1 MYFVIEYLLFAAKAL
16 TVVGLCLLPVV
27 FALVLVRGARRH
39 GPQDRLTI
47 ERLNDKLL
55 DNQLQM
61 EAMLTSAKTFKQRLK
76 AVKQARK
83 VEENRTSP
91 SENRLFLCEFA
102 GDLRADAVSS
112 LREEISA
119 ILSVANASDEIA
131 VVLESPGGTI
141 HGYGLAAS
149 QLRRVRD
156 RGIRLTVMV
165 DKVAASGG
173 YMMACVA
180 DQILAAPFAII
191 GSIGVVAQVPNF
203 NRLLRKH
210 DIDFELVTAGKYKR
224 TLTMF
229 GENTVAGREKF
240 QAEIDDAH
248 ALFKEF
254 VGTHRPQLDLEKIAT
269 GEYWFGTRALELGLV
284 DSLATS
290 DEYIISAAHN
300 RDIYRVRVERP
311 KALLARLLAP
321 VQTLAREH
329 LRAAAP

>member
-16 TVVGLCLLPVV
+16 TVVGLCLLPLVV
-27 FALVLVRGARRH
+27 ALIVVRGARRE
-39 GPQDRLTI
+39 GPQALLSI

-55 DNQLQM
+55 DSQLQM
-61 EAMLTSAKTFKQRLK
+61 ESMLSSAKVFKQRLK

-83 VEENRTSP
+83 AEADRP
-91 SENRLFLCEFA
+91 APAENRLFVCEFA
-102 GDLRADAVSS
+102 GDLRAEAVSS

-119 ILSVANASDEIA
+119 ILSVAGPSDEIA
-131 VVLESPGGTI
+131 IVLESAGGTM

-149 QLRRVRD
+149 QLHRVRD
-156 RGIRLTVMV
+156 RGLRLTVVV

-180 DQILAAPFAII
+180 DQIIAAPFAII

-229 GENTVAGREKF
+229 GENTASGREKF

-248 ALFKEF
+248 ALFKDF
-254 VGTHRPQLDLEKIAT
+254 VGTHRPQLDIERVAT

-284 DSLATS
+284 DRLATS
-290 DEYIISAAHN
+290 DEYLSVAAQDRN
-300 RDIYRVRVERP
+300 VYQVRVKRP
-311 KALLARLLAP
+311 KSLLDRLLAP

-329 LRAAAP
+329 LRPPTP

>member
-16 TVVGLCLLPVV
+16 TVVGLCVLPLVV
-27 FALVLVRGARRH
+27 ALMVVRGARRQ
-39 GPQDRLTI
+39 GPQARLSI

-55 DNQLQM
+55 DSQLQM
-61 EAMLTSAKTFKQRLK
+61 ESMLSSAKVFKQRLK
-76 AVKQARK
+76 AVKQTKK
-83 VEENRTSP
+83 VEAARSAPT
-91 SENRLFLCEFA
+91 ENRLFLCEFV
-102 GDLRADAVSS
+102 GDLRAEAVSS

-119 ILSVANASDEIA
+119 ILSVAKASDEVA
-131 VVLESPGGTI
+131 VMLESAGGTI

-156 RGIRLTVMV
+156 RGIRLTVVV

-180 DQILAAPFAII
+180 DQVIAAPFAII

-229 GENTVAGREKF
+229 GENTASGREKF

-248 ALFKEF
+248 ALFKNF
-254 VGTHRPQLDLEKIAT
+254 VGTYRPHLDIERIAT

-284 DSLATS
+284 DRLATS
-290 DEYIISAAHN
+290 DEYISIAAQDRN
-300 RDIYRVRVERP
+300 VYRVRLERP
-311 KALLARLLAP
+311 KSLLDRLLAP
-321 VQTLAREH
+321 VHTLAREH
-329 LRAAAP
+329 LRPPTP

>member
-1 MYFVIEYLLFAAKAL
+1 MYFFIEYLLFAAKAL
-16 TVVGLCLLPVV
+16 TVLGLCVLPVII
-27 FALVLVRGARRH
+27 ALVVVRTARRQV
-39 GPQDRLTI
+39 PQPLLSI

-61 EAMLTSAKTFKQRLK
+61 ESLLSSPKAFKQRLK
-76 AVKQARK
+76 EVKQARK
-83 VEENRTSP
+83 AQAAASAP
-91 SENRLFLCEFA
+91 LENRLFVCDFA
-102 GDLRADAVSS
+102 GDLRAEAVAS

-119 ILSVANASDEIA
+119 ILSVAKAGDEVAI
-131 VVLESPGGTI
+131 VLESAGGTI

-149 QLRRVRD
+149 QLRRIRD
-156 RGIRLTVMV
+156 RGVRLTIIV

-180 DQILAAPFAII
+180 DLIIAAPFAII

-229 GENTVAGREKF
+229 GENTSAGREKF

-248 ALFKEF
+248 ALFKDF
-254 VGTHRPQLDLEKIAT
+254 VSTHRPRLEIETVAT
-269 GEYWFGTRALELGLV
+269 GEYWFGTRALSLGLV
-284 DSLATS
+284 DRLATS
-290 DEYIISAAHN
+290 DEYIASAAQERN
-300 RDIYRVRVERP
+300 VYRVRVERP
-311 KALLARLLAP
+311 KSLLDRLLAP
-321 VQTLAREH
+321 VQSLTREH
-329 LRAAAP
+329 LAPPSP

>member
-16 TVVGLCLLPVV
+16 TVVGLCVLPLVV
-27 FALVLVRGARRH
+27 AVLVVRGARRR
-39 GPQDRLTI
+39 GPQTLLSI

-55 DNQLQM
+55 DSQLQM
-61 EAMLTSAKTFKQRLK
+61 ESMLSSAKVFKQRLK
-76 AVKQARK
+76 ALKQTKKA
-83 VEENRTSP
+83 EAAQSAPT
-91 SENRLFLCEFA
+91 ENRLFLCEFV
-102 GDLRADAVSS
+102 GDLRAEAVSS

-119 ILSVANASDEIA
+119 ILSVAKASDEVA
-131 VVLESPGGTI
+131 VVLESAGGTI

-156 RGIRLTVMV
+156 RGIRLTVVV

-180 DQILAAPFAII
+180 DQVIAAPFAII

-229 GENTVAGREKF
+229 GENTASGREKF

-248 ALFKEF
+248 ALFKNF
-254 VGTHRPQLDLEKIAT
+254 VGTHRPHLDIERIAT

-284 DSLATS
+284 DRLATS
-290 DEYIISAAHN
+290 DEYIGIAAQDRN
-300 RDIYRVRVERP
+300 VYRVRLERP
-311 KALLARLLAP
+311 KSLLDRLLAP
-321 VQTLAREH
+321 VHTLAREH
-329 LRAAAP
+329 LRPPTP

>member
-16 TVVGLCLLPVV
+16 TVVGLCVLPLVV
-27 FALVLVRGARRH
+27 ALMVVRGARRQ
-39 GPQDRLTI
+39 GPQARLSI

-55 DNQLQM
+55 DSQLQM
-61 EAMLTSAKTFKQRLK
+61 ESMLSSAKVFKQRLK
-76 AVKQARK
+76 AVKQTKK
-83 VEENRTSP
+83 VEAARSAPT
-91 SENRLFLCEFA
+91 ENRLFLCEFV
-102 GDLRADAVSS
+102 GDLRAEAVSS

-119 ILSVANASDEIA
+119 ILSVAKASDEVA
-131 VVLESPGGTI
+131 VMLESAGGTI

-156 RGIRLTVMV
+156 RGIRLTVVV

-180 DQILAAPFAII
+180 DQVIAAPFAII

-229 GENTVAGREKF
+229 GENTASGREKF

-248 ALFKEF
+248 ALFKNF
-254 VGTHRPQLDLEKIAT
+254 VGTHRPHLDIERIAT

-284 DSLATS
+284 DRLATS
-290 DEYIISAAHN
+290 DEYISIAAQDRN
-300 RDIYRVRVERP
+300 VYRVRLERP
-311 KALLARLLAP
+311 KSLLDRLLAP
-321 VQTLAREH
+321 VHTLAREH
-329 LRAAAP
+329 LRPPTP

>member
-16 TVVGLCLLPVV
+16 TVVGLCVLPLVVALLV
-27 FALVLVRGARRH
+27 VRGARRQ
-39 GPQDRLTI
+39 GPQARLSI

-55 DNQLQM
+55 DSQLQM
-61 EAMLTSAKTFKQRLK
+61 ESMLSSAKVFKQRLK
-76 AVKQARK
+76 VVKQTKK
-83 VEENRTSP
+83 VEAARSAPT
-91 SENRLFLCEFA
+91 ENRLFLCEFV
-102 GDLRADAVSS
+102 GDLRAEAVSS

-119 ILSVANASDEIA
+119 ILSVAKASDEVA
-131 VVLESPGGTI
+131 VMLESAGGTI

-156 RGIRLTVMV
+156 RGIRLTVVV

-180 DQILAAPFAII
+180 DQVIAAPFAII

-229 GENTVAGREKF
+229 GENTASGREKF

-248 ALFKEF
+248 ALFKDF
-254 VGTHRPQLDLEKIAT
+254 VGTHRPHLDIERIAT

-284 DSLATS
+284 DRLATS
-290 DEYIISAAHN
+290 DEYIGIAAQDRN
-300 RDIYRVRVERP
+300 VYRVRLERP
-311 KALLARLLAP
+311 KSLLDRVLAP
-321 VQTLAREH
+321 VHTLAREH
-329 LRAAAP
+329 LGPPTP